1 VFSIPTEPIG
11 SIPRPDGLIR
21 AHEDFLAGRISEAEL
36 DAQADVAVLDTIR
49 EFEATG
55 SPVISDGEQHKFSGF
70 YTYPVDGLPNLLPDG
85 FRLRFTAHARVLPRL
100 AAGPFRYRRAADGF
114 LARAQRWTRTPVK
127 QAVIAPSAVSLLYP
141 AEPLP
146 DYPRERFIEAVVA
159 EHEREVRACLALGA
173 HRVQI
178 DFTQARLAYRLDD
191 SGRLLRG
198 WITLNNYALRRF
210 GPAERRRIGVHV
222 CPGGDCDATH
232 SADVDYGELLPSL
245 FQLDVG
251 AFYIELAHEADPER
265 VLALIREHLRPNQRA
280 FVGVIDPL
288 DPRVE
293 APEEVRDRVLLA
305 ARYIPLEQL
314 GTTDDCGFAPFCDD
328 RSTSRETAFAKI
340 RARVVGTAMAAER
353 LGGGR

>member
-1 VFSIPTEPIG
+1 MFSIPTEPIG

-21 AHEDFLAGRISEAEL
+21 AREDFLAGRISEAEL
-36 DAQADVAVLDTIR
+36 DAQADAAVLDTIR

-55 SPVISDGEQHKFSGF
+55 SPVISDGEQHRFSGF

-85 FRLRFTAHARVLPRL
+85 FRLRFTADARALPRL

-127 QAVIAPSAVSLLYP
+127 QAVIAPSAVTLFYP

-146 DYPRERFIEAVVA
+146 NYPRERFIEAVVA

-178 DFTQARLAYRLDD
+178 DFTGARLAHRLDA
-191 SGRLLRG
+191 SGLLLRG

-210 GPAERRRIGVHV
+210 GTAERRRIGVHV
-222 CPGGDCDATH
+222 CPGGDCDGAPGG
-232 SADVDYGELLPSL
+232 DVDYGELLPSV
-245 FQLDVG
+245 FQLEVG
-251 AFYIELAHEADPER
+251 AFYIELAREADPER
-265 VLALIREHLRPNQRA
+265 VLALIRDHLRPGQRA

-288 DPRVE
+288 EPRVE

-314 GTTDDCGFAPFCDD
+314 GTTDDCGFAPFCDE
-328 RSTSRETAFAKI
+328 RSISREAAFAKI